1 MNQLKLVENKSLT
14 EAKVGF
20 GFDPPPYTAKS
31 PTKRNRIKLDSFSLE
46 HLFLATSLW
55 VEDDASWPTV
65 NWEERVH
72 SELHVSLFTRNE
84 IGNICQNIG
93 SPFAQVHDIV

>member
-1 MNQLKLVENKSLT
+1 MNIGYRRSAEIMTVSHRSTGVTWLMNQLKLVENKSLT

-20 GFDPPPYTAKS
+20 GFDPAPNTAKS

-55 VEDDASWPTV
+55 VEDDAS
-65 NWEERVH
+65 
-72 SELHVSLFTRNE
+72 
-84 IGNICQNIG
+84 
-93 SPFAQVHDIV
+93 